1 MSASPH
7 TPTLRP
13 TVLVTGA
20 SKLLG
25 REIALT
31 LAANGWQVAVHYRD
45 SVNDATKTV
54 ADCAHLMRGAAAFRC
69 NLGNETAVRNL
80 IPTVVEAFGYLD
92 AVVHSASTFEHDTPQ
107 NFSFAAMEK
116 HMRSNAGAAILL
128 SQALHAHLG
137 QRNKGL
143 GTNAQVTGAVVNL
156 LDQKLWNQS
165 PDFVSYTLSK
175 AALDAA
181 NSMLAMALQ
190 PLVRVVGVAPEV
202 SLAQPMLK
210 GETLAAL
217 KKRLPNAMTATAL
230 DTAAAVLLALQ
241 NAKLSGTTLLVSDTG
256 MAHE

>member
-1 MSASPH
+1 MSAIPH
-7 TPTLRP
+7 LTTKPP

-25 REIALT
+25 REIALK
-31 LAANGWQVAVHYRD
+31 LATNGWQVAIHYRD

-54 ADCAHLMRGAAAFRC
+54 ADCARLTRGAAAFRC

-128 SQALHAHLG
+128 SQALHAHLV
-137 QRNKGL
+137 QRNKGIAAEAGAK
-143 GTNAQVTGAVVNL
+143 GTVVNL
-156 LDQKLWNQS
+156 LDQKQWTQS

-241 NAKLSGTTLLVSDTG
+241 DAKLSGTTLLVTDSG
-256 MAHE
+256 VAHA